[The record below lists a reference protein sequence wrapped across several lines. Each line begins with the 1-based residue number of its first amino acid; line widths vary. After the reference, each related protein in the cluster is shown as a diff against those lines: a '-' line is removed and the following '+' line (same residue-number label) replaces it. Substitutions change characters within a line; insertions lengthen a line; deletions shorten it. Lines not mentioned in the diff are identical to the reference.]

1 MTDPQGIRDGFASR
15 LMRSRRTLLAV
26 SLLVA
31 SLGECVAAADSK
43 PAEAGTA
50 ETWQVIHLSG
60 QRIGYSY
67 SKTEAIQESETQ
79 VLRTVS
85 ESHMTIKRFGQSL
98 VIQQTMET
106 VETEAGDLLRF
117 RFQTDNPPASTS
129 TTHGTVHGSELRL
142 AQTVDGQTKNSVQV
156 WRPDVKSP
164 GYQERVLQ
172 RSPLQPGDR
181 RSFEAFV
188 PDFSQVATI
197 VLVAV
202 DWENTPLLQG
212 PEKKLLTVKMTQSL
226 LPGVVLIGSVDEH
239 GQTLK
244 TSTRML
250 GTTLETFQVTRDQ
263 ALKAIEGSELD
274 LAVSTL
280 IKVPRI
286 RHPQQT
292 KKVVYRATTLGQNP
306 LEILPTGE
314 TQTITKTGAE
324 TAELTVISVPIPAQA
339 TIEPVDGRFTAASQY
354 LQRDDVIVQ
363 QHAQKGAG
371 DETDPAQIAR
381 RMESY
386 VHTALTKKNFSTA
399 MASAGEVAR
408 TLEGDCTEHALL
420 LAAMLRVK
428 AIPSRVAVGLVYV
441 DSLSAFGGHMWTEA
455 CLNGHW
461 IPLDATLGRGG
472 TGATHLKLSDS
483 SFSDDGTA
491 PIACFAPLMLIIGH
505 LQLEILS
512 VE

>member
-1 MTDPQGIRDGFASR
+1 M
-15 LMRSRRTLLAV
+15 
-26 SLLVA
+26 
-31 SLGECVAAADSK
+31 
-43 PAEAGTA
+43 
-50 ETWQVIHLSG
+50 
-60 QRIGYSY
+60 
-67 SKTEAIQESETQ
+67 
-79 VLRTVS
+79 
-85 ESHMTIKRFGQSL
+85 
-98 VIQQTMET
+98 
-106 VETEAGDLLRF
+106 
-117 RFQTDNPPASTS
+117 
-129 TTHGTVHGSELRL
+129 
-142 AQTVDGQTKNSVQV
+142 
-156 WRPDVKSP
+156 
-164 GYQERVLQ
+164 
-172 RSPLQPGDR
+172 
-181 RSFEAFV
+181 
-188 PDFSQVATI
+188 
-197 VLVAV
+197 

-314 TQTITKTGAE
+314 TQTIIKTGAE
-324 TAELTVISVPIPAQA
+324 TAELTVISLPIPAQA

-455 CLNGHW
+455 CLNGHSSRCHTRTGRNGGDTSQIVGFQFFRRW
-461 IPLDATLGRGG
+461 NGTDRLLRTTHVDHRAPAAGDPVRGIALSLSRIADGCSAVALFTHFAMCNNYKIPFPLATKKGPL
-472 TGATHLKLSDS
+472 
-483 SFSDDGTA
+483 
-491 PIACFAPLMLIIGH
+491 IAR
-505 LQLEILS
+505 
-512 VE
+512 